1 MRVAR
6 SSETVA
12 PYVPTPLADAGGP
25 AEVRQPGSAPPSAP
39 AAPPP
44 LGRTASDSGTFAKLL
59 NGLGRELDRGEA
71 MADRAIHAGGAGARL
86 SPDQLLALQA
96 GIYRYSEAIDLV
108 TKVVD
113 RATQAVKTTL
123 QSQ

>member
-12 PYVPTPLADAGGP
+12 PYVPTSLAEAD
-25 AEVRQPGSAPPSAP
+25 AP
-39 AAPPP
+39 AAVSQPVNVS
-44 LGRTASDSGTFAKLL
+44 AFANLL
-59 NGLGRELDRGEA
+59 KGLGSELDRGEA
-71 MADRAIHAGGAGARL
+71 IAERAIHAGGAGARL
-86 SPDQLLALQA
+86 SPEQLLALQA

>member
-6 SSETVA
+6 SSEAVA
-12 PYVPTPLADAGGP
+12 PYKPTPLAEAD
-25 AEVRQPGSAPPSAP
+25 AP
-39 AAPPP
+39 AAVSQPANA
-44 LGRTASDSGTFAKLL
+44 GAFANLL
-59 NGLGRELDRGEA
+59 KGLGRELDRGEA
-71 MADRAIHAGGAGARL
+71 IADRAIHAGGAGAHL
-86 SPDQLLALQA
+86 SLEQLLALQA

>member
-6 SSETVA
+6 SSENVA
-12 PYVPTPLADAGGP
+12 PYTPTPLAEADAP
-25 AEVRQPGSAPPSAP
+25 AAVRQPVDAGA
-39 AAPPP
+39 
-44 LGRTASDSGTFAKLL
+44 FADLL
-59 NGLGRELDRGEA
+59 KGLGRELDRGA
-71 MADRAIHAGGAGARL
+71 AIADRPIHAGATGARL
-86 SPDQLLALQA
+86 SPEQLLALQA

>member
-6 SSETVA
+6 SSENVA
-12 PYVPTPLADAGGP
+12 PYTPAPLADADGP
-25 AEVRQPGSAPPSAP
+25 AGVRQPVEA
-39 AAPPP
+39 
-44 LGRTASDSGTFAKLL
+44 GTFAKLL

-71 MADRAIHAGGAGARL
+71 IADRAIHAGGAGARL
-86 SPDQLLALQA
+86 SPEQLLALQA